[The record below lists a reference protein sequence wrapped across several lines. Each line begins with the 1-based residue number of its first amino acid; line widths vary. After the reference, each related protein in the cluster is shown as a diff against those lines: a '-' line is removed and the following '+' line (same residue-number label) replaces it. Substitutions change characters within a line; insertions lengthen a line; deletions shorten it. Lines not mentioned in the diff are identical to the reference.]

1 MSFQTFEHLRRTD
14 LVPLMRRQRFP
25 LREIL
30 MHHQNQ
36 SHKTQ
41 RTYNDQSDQTHL
53 TYHRRSVPSVPS
65 VLSVPKTKTRHP
77 ALHDECLDFLL
88 GPMGPIGRMGPI
100 RFVSRIDRRD
110 GIDHDGSYRLGIGLI
125 PLIESPGLDRDRSL
139 ITHQDAFS
147 ERAAELGQSVIIECC
162 LHHPAS
168 SVTPSLSSLKGCHVV
183 TRVTQSQGSL
193 RHCATTS
200 K

>member
-1 MSFQTFEHLRRTD
+1 
-14 LVPLMRRQRFP
+14 MRNQRVP

-36 SHKTQ
+36 SHQTQ
-41 RTYNDQSDQTHL
+41 RTYHDQSDQTHR

-77 ALHDECLDFLL
+77 AFHDECLDFLL
-88 GPMGPIGRMGPI
+88 GPMGRIGRMGPI

-110 GIDHDGSYRLGIGLI
+110 GIDHDGSYRIGIGLI

-139 ITHQDAFS
+139 ITHRGRVLRTRR
-147 ERAAELGQSVIIECC
+147 RA
-162 LHHPAS
+162 
-168 SVTPSLSSLKGCHVV
+168 
-183 TRVTQSQGSL
+183 GSKCN
-193 RHCATTS
+193 H
-200 K
+200 

>member
-1 MSFQTFEHLRRTD
+1 MSRIARRAGV
-14 LVPLMRRQRFP
+14 VPLMRRQRFP
-25 LREIL
+25 FRETL

-41 RTYNDQSDQTHL
+41 RTYHDQSYQTHL

-139 ITHQDAFS
+139 ITHRG
-147 ERAAELGQSVIIECC
+147 RARSPNA
-162 LHHPAS
+162 P
-168 SVTPSLSSLKGCHVV
+168 PS
-183 TRVTQSQGSL
+183 RV
-193 RHCATTS
+193 
-200 K
+200 KV